1 MTLKIY
7 IKKFKKFEDIKK
19 KLEKKYSKKEYEI
32 TTILTKRGKY
42 KIKGDELILFK
53 LVSKNSKEIEYK
65 KKLFLISEYFW
76 EKKEKEYNIPFNHHI
91 LKRNIVEYSIVEN
104 LKVIFEMI
112 NNKIIDF
119 YFKTNE
125 FILFSE
131 NLPSLLS
138 MLK

>member
-65 KKLFLISEYFW
+65 KKIIFNFRIFLG
-76 EKKEKEYNIPFNHHI
+76 KERKGI
-91 LKRNIVEYSIVEN
+91 
-104 LKVIFEMI
+104 
-112 NNKIIDF
+112 
-119 YFKTNE
+119 
-125 FILFSE
+125 
-131 NLPSLLS
+131 
-138 MLK
+138 